1 MLAAP
6 FGIPNIEVSFALLYT
21 ELVKTGKLELSR
33 LLELLTSGPARVMN
47 WQVPSLEAGSKADL
61 VVLDLESSS
70 DVQPETFKSK
80 AKFSPWTGQSLYGW
94 PVMTFVA
101 GKKVFER
108 GS

>member
-47 WQVPSLEAGSKADL
+47 WQIPSLEAGSKADL

-70 DVQPETFKSK
+70 DVQARNVQE
-80 AKFSPWTGQSLYGW
+80 QSE
-94 PVMTFVA
+94 V
-101 GKKVFER
+101 
-108 GS
+108 